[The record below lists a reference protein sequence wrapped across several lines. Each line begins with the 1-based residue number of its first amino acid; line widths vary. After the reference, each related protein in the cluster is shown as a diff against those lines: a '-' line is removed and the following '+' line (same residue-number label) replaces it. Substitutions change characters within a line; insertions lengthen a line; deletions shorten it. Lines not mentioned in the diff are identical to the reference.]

1 MTDSDTPKPPAD
13 PLKPYKGRFAS
24 HDQIPARGRRRE
36 DIFQELATMATEEN
50 ARWQSGRVSGTF
62 YHGGEAHRA
71 FLNKVFALFSHE
83 NTIQFD
89 LCPSMFKLES
99 EIIAMTAR
107 MLNGDAAAARNPQD
121 QVCGTLTSG
130 GTESIL
136 MAMKAYRDWARSEKG
151 ISAPQV
157 IMPHTAHPAFDKAGQ
172 YFGIEMVHVPVAPPD
187 FRVDPEKVEKRIT
200 DNTIAIVGSAGNY
213 PYGLI
218 DPLEALSEIALDR
231 GIGMHVDGCLGGFIL
246 PWIEKLGYAV
256 PPFDFRL
263 PGVTSMSAD
272 THKYGFAL
280 KGTSV
285 VLYRNNTF
293 RRHQYFGVPDWA
305 GGMYASPTA
314 SGSRSGG
321 LTAATWA
328 AMVYLGEEGYLAA
341 VRAIMGVA
349 DEIKQGIAAMPELTL
364 IGEPT
369 FVISFR
375 SDAVDIYHVNDF
387 MKTRGWRFNVL
398 QLPPALHFC
407 VTMPQTFVPD
417 LAGRFLDDLR
427 EGVAY
432 ARDKA
437 GTTAETTALYGMAGT
452 VEGNRQM
459 TEIMFGLFD
468 YLYAL

>member
-1 MTDSDTPKPPAD
+1 
-13 PLKPYKGRFAS
+13 
-24 HDQIPARGRRRE
+24 
-36 DIFQELATMATEEN
+36 
-50 ARWQSGRVSGTF
+50 
-62 YHGGEAHRA
+62 
-71 FLNKVFALFSHE
+71 LNKVFALFSHA

-107 MLNGDAAAARNPQD
+107 MLNGDVAATRDPAD

-136 MAMKAYRDWARSEKG
+136 MAMKAYRDWARAEKG
-151 ISAPQV
+151 IAAPQ
-157 IMPHTAHPAFDKAGQ
+157 ILMPHTAHPAFDNAGQ
-172 YFGIEMVHVPVAPPD
+172 YFGIEMTNVPVGPPD
-187 FRVDPEKVEKRIT
+187 FRVDPMEMEKRIT
-200 DNTIAIVGSAGNY
+200 GNTVALVGSAGNY

-218 DPLEALSEIALDR
+218 DPLEDLANIALR
-231 GIGMHVDGCLGGFIL
+231 HSIGMHVDGCLGGFIL
-246 PWIEKLGYAV
+246 LWIEKLGYPLPA
-256 PPFDFRL
+256 FDFRL

-285 VLYRNNTF
+285 VLYRRNVF
-293 RRHQYFGVPDWA
+293 RRHQYFGLPDWP
-305 GGMYASPTA
+305 GGLYASPTA

-328 AMVYLGEEGYLAA
+328 AMVYLGQEGYLAA
-341 VRAIMGVA
+341 VRAIMDVA
-349 DEIKQGIAAMPELTL
+349 EAIKQGIAAMPELSL

-375 SDAVDIYHVNDF
+375 SDEVDVYHINDF

-407 VTMPQTFVPD
+407 VTMPQTGVPG
-417 LAGRFLDDLR
+417 LADQFLADLR

-432 ARDKA
+432 ARDRA
-437 GTTAETTALYGMAGT
+437 GNTAETTALYGMAGSL
-452 VEGNRQM
+452 EGNRQM
-459 TEIMFGLFD
+459 TEIIFGALD
-468 YLYAL
+468 HLYALWLGEDKRRPRPKCGVVRRCGNFRPVIMQ